1 MISWP
6 RLLESPVKP
15 QWLKVDFDRIKQ
27 QDFDTT
33 SEDSEM
39 EELNTNQT
47 NRLPRMYKD
56 RNFGRG
62 RKNRG
67 KILTL
72 FCLLNFFFK
81 IISIFPVQDFKTAY
95 LFLYNLFQFVGYIYI
110 FVIFF
115 IHYIKE
121 GPGMSRVL
129 SKIC

>member
-1 MISWP
+1 MMISWP
-6 RLLESPVKP
+6 RLLESPAKP

-39 EELNTNQT
+39 EELNNRT

-67 KILTL
+67 NGS
-72 FCLLNFFFK
+72 NFFFRFSNFT
-81 IISIFPVQDFKTAY
+81 IMNFSSRLQNGVFISVQFIPIRG
-95 LFLYNLFQFVGYIYI
+95 LHLHIRYIL
-110 FVIFF
+110 
-115 IHYIKE
+115 H
-121 GPGMSRVL
+121 SL
-129 SKIC
+129 L

>member
-1 MISWP
+1 MMISWP

-62 RKNRG
+62 RKNR
-67 KILTL
+67 
-72 FCLLNFFFK
+72 
-81 IISIFPVQDFKTAY
+81 
-95 LFLYNLFQFVGYIYI
+95 
-110 FVIFF
+110 
-115 IHYIKE
+115 E
-121 GPGMSRVL
+121 GP
-129 SKIC
+129 